1 MEIICRS
8 DFISLVTVKI
18 TTPYVFQKKAK
29 MFQVKSFTFSCKAED
44 YLLIYRS
51 GFLHFAD

>member
-18 TTPYVFQKKAK
+18 TTPYVFQKKK
-29 MFQVKSFTFSCKAED
+29 VFQVKSFTFSCKAED

-51 GFLHFAD
+51 EFLHFAD